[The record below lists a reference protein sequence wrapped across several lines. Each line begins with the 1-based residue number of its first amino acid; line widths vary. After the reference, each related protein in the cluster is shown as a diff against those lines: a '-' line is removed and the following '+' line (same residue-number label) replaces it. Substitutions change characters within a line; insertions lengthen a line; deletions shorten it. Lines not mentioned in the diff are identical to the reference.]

1 MTTASLS
8 ALSPSRCVRRAAPR
22 RRAARWDDL
31 SAPLTDAF
39 RRGRSVGADDPVME
53 EYPARPQQRALGMGR
68 SCALMSV
75 TVADG

>member
-1 MTTASLS
+1 MTTTSPS
-8 ALSPSRCVRRAAPR
+8 ALSPSRRVPRAATR
-22 RRAARWDDL
+22 RPAARGDDL

-39 RRGRSVGADDPVME
+39 RRGRSVVADDPVME
-53 EYPARPQQRALGMGR
+53 EYPARPQQRALGMAR